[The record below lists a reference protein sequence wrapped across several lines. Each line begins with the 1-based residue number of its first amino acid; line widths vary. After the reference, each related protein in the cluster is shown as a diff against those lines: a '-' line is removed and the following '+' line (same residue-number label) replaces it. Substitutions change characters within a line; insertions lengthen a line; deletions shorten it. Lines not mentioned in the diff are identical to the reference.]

1 VNMKDI
7 GTAILKRKPTNIYN
21 SWSK

>member
-1 VNMKDI
+1 MKDI